1 MKTSK
6 SPYIIQE
13 IILITYSGRKL
24 PLTIVDKRIIDI
36 PIGLTKDKILNAFSS
51 MKDKPIDVKLKV
63 KYI

>member
-13 IILITYSGRKL
+13 IILITYSGRTL

>member
-24 PLTIVDKRIIDI
+24 PLTIVDKKIIDI
-36 PIGLTKDKILNAFSS
+36 PVRLTKDQILDAFSS
-51 MKDKPIDVKLKV
+51 MKDKPVDVKLKV